1 MVFPNW
7 AGNADRCRCGCG
19 SVRYSRS
26 NPENLW
32 LSLSPQLLWELKF
45 LLPVFRALRNFLWTW
60 LGKAWTVFRIVFC
73 AKMFKDIVIP
83 GPLDN
88 KLSTVPMP
96 ARFLAWSVISLL
108 LFLLVM
114 VAWLVSRFTLFIIL
128 PLYPVALAFV
138 AAALLLT
145 WVLTVTNMA
154 MYGLVFLIGGA
165 ASFGFGVSPVIGIL
179 LIVLGVGLEYESRR
193 RRDLQ
198 NREQIGRLLRIIEQ
212 TPDSS
217 HPSGK

>member
-7 AGNADRCRCGCG
+7 VGNADRCKCGCG
-19 SVRYSRS
+19 EVRYSRS
-26 NPENLW
+26 NPQNLW
-32 LSLSPQLLWELKF
+32 QSFTPQLLWELKF
-45 LLPVFRALRNFLWTW
+45 LLPLFRALRDFLWTW

-73 AKMFKDIVIP
+73 ARMFKDKVIS

-88 KLSTVPMP
+88 ELGMVPMP
-96 ARFLAWSVISLL
+96 VRFLAWSIISLL

-114 VAWLVSRFTLFIIL
+114 VAWLISRFTLFVIL

-138 AAALLLT
+138 AAALLLN
-145 WVLTVTNMA
+145 WVLTVTKMA

-179 LIVLGVGLEYESRR
+179 LIVLGVGLTYEGSRR
-193 RRDLQ
+193 RDRQ
-198 NREQIGRLLRIIEQ
+198 NREQIGRLLCIIEQ
-212 TPDSS
+212 TPESNL
-217 HPSGK
+217 PVGK